1 MIGFSPLIESAT
13 IFVGSVRYCVSPWVA
28 FSNGRLEE
36 RTTDLGLSRA
46 KSNDLRATMNPNKHW
61 EARSHPGHWRTSNLE
76 IQALE
81 LILRFWGNGKVLGD
95 AQ

>member
-1 MIGFSPLIESAT
+1 MIGFPALIESAT
-13 IFVGSVRYCVSPWVA
+13 ILVGSVRYC
-28 FSNGRLEE
+28 FSSCVVFGKGPLEE
-36 RTTDLGLSRA
+36 RTADLGLSRA

-61 EARSHPGHWRTSNLE
+61 VARGHRGHWRTSNLE

-81 LILRFWGNGKVLGD
+81 LILCFWGNGKVLGD